1 MSDLSQNLRARVLE
15 TLALLASEE
24 GQRKYQRES
33 PSVDVP
39 AQLFSQWDD
48 WYHPSFDSFRQ
59 AFAPAELVVLEEFDV
74 LFNKVSTATP
84 EQLPP
89 LDEFVK
95 TDLWQTLSAAAR
107 NTLKTFNEEK

>member
-1 MSDLSQNLRARVLE
+1 MTDISQNLRARVLE

-24 GQRKYQRES
+24 GQREYQRES

-48 WYHPSFDSFRQ
+48 WYHPSFEPFRQ

-84 EQLPP
+84 DQLPP

-95 TDLWQTLSAAAR
+95 TELWQALAAAAR
-107 NTLKTFNEEK
+107 MTLKAFTDKK